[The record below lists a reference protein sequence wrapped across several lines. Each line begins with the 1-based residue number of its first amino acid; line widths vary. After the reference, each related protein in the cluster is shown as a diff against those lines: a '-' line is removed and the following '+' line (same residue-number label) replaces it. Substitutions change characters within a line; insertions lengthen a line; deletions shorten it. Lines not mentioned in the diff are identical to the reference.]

1 VRERP
6 KNRGSNKGGGIK
18 EKKEELKEEE
28 KEIKTWNIQKTTLKE
43 CKRNQSG
50 IESERE
56 KGEK

>member
-28 KEIKTWNIQKTTLKE
+28 KEIKTSNIQKTTLKE
-43 CKRNQSG
+43 CKRNQSDIG
-50 IESERE
+50 
-56 KGEK
+56 